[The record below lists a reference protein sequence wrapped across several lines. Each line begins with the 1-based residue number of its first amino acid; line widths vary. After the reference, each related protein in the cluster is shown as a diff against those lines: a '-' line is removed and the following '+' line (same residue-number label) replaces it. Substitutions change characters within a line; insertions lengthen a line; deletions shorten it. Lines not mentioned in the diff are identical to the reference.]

1 MIENGFQTDAKKS
14 LLDRPVFQAF
24 PAFSWEKL
32 LIALIVILAVVSRF
46 AILGERVMS
55 HDEVNHV
62 VPAYTLSTGGG
73 YAHDPVTHGPF
84 QFHLL
89 ALSYFL
95 LGDNDFSARVPAAL
109 FSIAAVL
116 LVLLGYRRYLGRI
129 GALTAGFLMIASPLV
144 LFYGR
149 YTRNEAFIELF
160 AVATLYY
167 LLRYLEKREDRSL
180 VALAA
185 VTALQFVTKEVS
197 FIYTAQLLVFC
208 GLLFLGDVWRLNWA
222 SDRERLRAMA
232 GLALA
237 ALIVMLGAAAPK
249 LLTAEGDPSAAVK
262 IASLALI
269 AAGGLVLIA
278 VVVLTVRK
286 FSWAPFRAMASFN
299 LIVFIMAL
307 ILPQLTA
314 LPVVMVGFDPL
325 DYSAAGMAKT
335 GAVMALLFALSIA
348 VGLWWNRRVFI
359 KGAVVFYLIFIV
371 FYTTMFSNGQGFFTG
386 IVGSLGYWLSQQ
398 EVQRGGQPLYY
409 YAAVIIPIYEF
420 AAVFGTILA
429 IYFGIKRRS
438 FSMTPGAERLS
449 DPADGAFAPVP
460 ASEDEFAED
469 SPLRGAEIDA
479 IEIDSAAYDALE
491 AALIETVEDSDEAD
505 ETIEDPFVSNESEK
519 TREESDETERI
530 PGRLPVLALFLYW
543 GLTALLAY
551 SIAGEKMPWLA
562 VHIALPL
569 ALSGAWGFACLF
581 ETIDRKKTVGLESAA
596 VLGLTVIALYAFGGL
611 TAPFSGGLPPFTT
624 TDLAGLKA
632 TGLFVSSALALTA
645 AGICL
650 VRTLSRWSG
659 RSIARFYVLVLGVVL
674 IVLQARTA
682 YQSSFVNYDSAREYL
697 VYAHASAAPK
707 VVLRTIEEI
716 SARTGEGKTIRVA
729 YDNDAR
735 YPYWWYFRDYT
746 GKLDFNENATRDLRN
761 YDIIIA
767 NTSKDSKLMP
777 IVGDAYYRYEYMRLW
792 WPNQD
797 YFRVTADGVLN
808 AVVNGAMRR
817 AVFDIWL
824 NRDFSRYAKLVGSSS
839 MTAETWE
846 PSAKMVVYMKKD
858 LLRKMWK
865 IGDASTLAETETEAS
880 FFPDEKFEALN
891 PVFSFGEAGTGEA
904 QLNRPRNLAVAP
916 GGDVY
921 VLNTDN
927 ARVDVFDSAGAFKF
941 SFDNADHGG
950 FNQPWGIAVDR
961 DGAVF
966 VADTWNHRILRF
978 GAKGEFELEWA
989 ANVPNGVTAGFYG
1002 PRAIAIDGSDRI
1014 YVTDTGNK
1022 RVLVYDR
1029 DGRFLFRMGEAGMGE
1044 GDFDEP
1050 VGIATFEDKYLAVA
1064 DTWNQ
1069 RVQVFDLSGSEINR
1083 IPIHTFE
1090 VYAWY
1095 SQSMDNKPYLTFDRS
1110 GNILFSDPESGL
1122 IWQYSVEGQLIRS
1135 FNAAGGG
1142 IDMLSMP
1149 VGLTMDA
1156 EGSLWLVDALA
1167 NRVNRFELP

>member
-1 MIENGFQTDAKKS
+1 MIENGYQTDTKKGF
-14 LLDRPVFQAF
+14 LDRPVFQAF
-24 PAFSWEKL
+24 PAFTWEKL

-73 YAHDPVTHGPF
+73 YAHDPITHGPF

-116 LVLLGYRRYLGRI
+116 VVLLGYRRYLGRI
-129 GALTAGFLMIASPLV
+129 GALVASLFMVVSPLI

-167 LLRYLEKREDRSL
+167 LLRYLEKRDDRSL
-180 VALAA
+180 LALAA

-208 GLLFLGDVWRLNWA
+208 GLIFLSDVWRLNWD
-222 SDRERLRAMA
+222 SDRERLRSMA
-232 GLALA
+232 GIALA
-237 ALIVMLGAAAPK
+237 ALIALLGVIAPK
-249 LLTAEGDPSAAVK
+249 LLTTEGDPSMAVK
-262 IASLALI
+262 LISLGLIALGGLAL
-269 AAGGLVLIA
+269 LA
-278 VVVLTVRK
+278 VVVLTIRK

-299 LIVFIMAL
+299 LIVFMMAL

-314 LPVVMVGFDPL
+314 LPVVIVGWNPL
-325 DYSAAGMAKT
+325 DYSAAGMART
-335 GAVMALLFALSIA
+335 GVMMAVLLALSFAI
-348 VGLWWNRRVFI
+348 GLWWNRRVFI
-359 KGAVVFYLIFIV
+359 KAAVIFYLIFIV

-429 IYFGIKRRS
+429 LYFGIKRRS
-438 FSMTPGAERLS
+438 FSMIPGSERIS
-449 DPADGAFAPVP
+449 DPADETD
-460 ASEDEFAED
+460 EDAAAELESL
-469 SPLRGAEIDA
+469 SPEIEPMEIDG
-479 IEIDSAAYDALE
+479 AAYDELE
-491 AALIETVEDSDEAD
+491 AALIASIDESA
-505 ETIEDPFVSNESEK
+505 
-519 TREESDETERI
+519 ETEEAAGEQVEFADVDELEKSAFETTD
-530 PGRLPVLALFLYW
+530 PGFRAERLPVLALFLYW
-543 GLTALLAY
+543 GLTSLAAY
-551 SIAGEKMPWLA
+551 SIAGEKMPWLG

-569 ALSGAWGFACLF
+569 ALSGAWGFAYLF
-581 ETIDRKKTVGLESAA
+581 ETIDWKKAFSLDGALVA
-596 VLGLTVIALYAFGGL
+596 GLTVIGLYALGGV
-611 TAPFSGGLPPFTT
+611 TAPFGGALPPFTT

-632 TGLFVSSALALTA
+632 TGLFVSSAIALVA
-645 AGICL
+645 AGVCL
-650 VRTLSRWSG
+650 VRLLKRWRG
-659 RSIARFYVLVLGVVL
+659 RMIAQFYVLLLGIVL
-674 IVLQARTA
+674 IILQSRTA
-682 YQSSFVNYDSAREYL
+682 YQSSFVNYDSATEYL

-746 GKLDFNENATRDLRN
+746 GKLDFNENATRNLRD

-808 AVVNGAMRR
+808 AIVNGQMRR

-824 NRDFSRYAKLVGSSS
+824 NRDFSRYSKLVGSAS
-839 MTAETWE
+839 MTPETWE

-858 LLRKMWK
+858 LMRKMWM
-865 IGDASTLAETETEAS
+865 IGDASTLAETDSGTS

-891 PVFSFGEAGTGEA
+891 PVFSFGDPGTGEG
-904 QLNRPRNLAVAP
+904 QLNRPRNLAIAP
-916 GGDVY
+916 NGDVY

-927 ARVDVFDSAGAFKF
+927 GRVDVFAADGAFKF
-941 SFDNADHGG
+941 SFDNAEYGG
-950 FNQPWGIAVDR
+950 FSQPWGIAIDR
-961 DGAVF
+961 EGAVLI
-966 VADTWNHRILRF
+966 ADTWHHRMLRF
-978 GAKGEFELEWA
+978 SAAGEFELEWT
-989 ANVPNGVTAGFYG
+989 ANVPNGVTTGFYG
-1002 PRAIAIDGSDRI
+1002 PRAIAIDASDRVYI
-1014 YVTDTGNK
+1014 TDTGNK
-1022 RVLVYDR
+1022 RILVYDR
-1029 DGRFLFRMGEAGMGE
+1029 DGQFLFRMGEAGMAA

-1050 VGIATFEDKYLAVA
+1050 VGIAAFEDKYLAVA

-1069 RVQVFDLSGSEINR
+1069 RVQVFDLSGGIANP
-1083 IPIHTFE
+1083 IPLYTFE
-1090 VYAWY
+1090 VPAWY
-1095 SQSMDNKPYLTFDRS
+1095 SQSMDNKPYLTFDKA

-1122 IWQYSVEGQLIRS
+1122 VWQYSVEGQLIRS

-1142 IDMLSMP
+1142 IDMQSMP
-1149 VGLTMDA
+1149 VGLTTDA
-1156 EGSLWLVDALA
+1156 DGGIWLVDALA